1 MRDPMGDDIRE
12 GKSVDEGEGV
22 RCCADRAAV
31 KPGSCNGAKLVSESS
46 YSFYYKSKFNIYELI
61 IY

>member
-1 MRDPMGDDIRE
+1 MDDGRPIRDPMGDDIRD

-46 YSFYYKSKFNIYELI
+46 CSFFL
-61 IY
+61 